1 MLAWRWPL
9 AVPIDNDHP
18 VCSFMDTFHINAAN
32 QLDVVDNLSDTF
44 KKHPQFWNSE
54 SFRAM
59 AINVFVR
66 IGTNMFFDKRTSSLG
81 FIAQAIVVLENYNG
95 SGYIE
100 STYNFRVVA
109 TKFRDLL
116 GSSSLRDELKFFRKR
131 ISCSCLK
138 DMHLKMR
145 KSCPKTGQCFGCDRT
160 TERALLMVCSRCR
173 ISQYCS
179 RRCQVEHWPIHKCK
193 ECGDYFWC
201 LLPDTQEQ
209 QMIDKCRQM
218 ISRSSQDKEQ
228 LLPVDAAS
236 NLRGAQQDMLCRHI

>member
-1 MLAWRWPL
+1 MPSRKRNKGRDRKAKKAEVEAERIEREKEKVSTVWKQGAGGEDKTGRKVVLCNHGCTLMIPN
-9 AVPIDNDHP
+9 DNDHP

-193 ECGDYFWC
+193 ECGDYF
-201 LLPDTQEQ
+201 
-209 QMIDKCRQM
+209 
-218 ISRSSQDKEQ
+218 
-228 LLPVDAAS
+228 
-236 NLRGAQQDMLCRHI
+236 